1 MARYDRIAALP
12 LPERSQA
19 IPGWCVMRELSGRER
34 DTELANRMRLYFLML
49 RPVRRLVERGFDVP
63 ADSHDRQVAATRAA
77 LDTMPPTTPGL
88 ARLRSFLS
96 AVSTRLPERVALA
109 TLDVAAMAEARS
121 HYEAASEFALTA
133 LAAAGHANPGVEAHA
148 STVLARLARKAG
160 RWSDAE
166 RWSTQA
172 VELAAP
178 QSFRVAW
185 ANAVTELATL
195 YHVRGEQSEAAA
207 LLGRVRKRVA
217 EWKDELL
224 LADGAEALAATALA
238 AGHTEVAVHEGW
250 FALHRINDTERR
262 RRLLLSVADGLRML
276 RLYAGADACYTAL
289 AQTAV
294 GPAERAAPLTRFAV
308 SAAEAGDLV
317 PFRERHDQSMRD
329 VLELQD
335 GQRAGFLLELGRA
348 CVLTGDGERGLAH
361 ATATVRLAELHGD
374 PCLQARAQ
382 ELCAIA
388 SAHQD
393 GVILAGMHEPPAPAD
408 DTRELA
414 AEIAAG
420 AQRVVMPARR

>member
-12 LPERSQA
+12 LPERSHA

-34 DTELANRMRLYFLML
+34 DTELANRVRLYFLVL
-49 RPVRRLVERGFDVP
+49 RPVRRLVERGFAVP
-63 ADSHDRQVAATRAA
+63 PDSHDRQVAAMRAA
-77 LDTMPPTTPGL
+77 LDAMPTTTPGL

-96 AVSTRLPERVALA
+96 AVSTRAPERVALA
-109 TLDVAAMAEARS
+109 TLDVATMAEARS

-133 LAAAGHANPGVEAHA
+133 LAAAAHANPGVEARA
-148 STVLARLARKAG
+148 STVLARLQRKTG
-160 RWSDAE
+160 HWSDAE
-166 RWSTQA
+166 RWSTRA
-172 VELAAP
+172 VDLAAP
-178 QSFRVAW
+178 PSFRAAW
-185 ANAVTELATL
+185 AHAVTELATL
-195 YHVRGEQSEAAA
+195 YHVRSAQSEAVS

-262 RRLLLSVADGLRML
+262 RRLLLSVADGLRTL
-276 RLYAGADACYTAL
+276 RLFAGADACYTAL

-294 GPAERAAPLTRFAV
+294 GPAERAAPLTRAAV
-308 SAAEAGDLV
+308 SAAEAGDLAS
-317 PFRERHDQSMRD
+317 FRERHDRSMHE

-335 GQRAGFLLELGRA
+335 GHRAGFLLELGRA

-361 ATATVRLAELHGD
+361 ASATVRLAEMHGD
-374 PCLQARAQ
+374 PCLQAHAQ
-382 ELCAIA
+382 ELCAVA
-388 SAHQD
+388 SAHHD
-393 GVILAGMHEPPAPAD
+393 GAILAGRHQPPAPAD

-420 AQRVVMPARR
+420 AQRVVTPSRR